1 MGLYR
6 DHGLRVFR
14 NLSGPEIEKKRK
26 EIIKAF
32 KDCGLFIATKKMSV
46 KSNFSRIFLKLLV
59 KHLVNGY

>member
-32 KDCGLFIATKKMSV
+32 KDCGLFIATKKWALSQTLAGFLW
-46 KSNFSRIFLKLLV
+46 NF
-59 KHLVNGY
+59 

>member
-1 MGLYR
+1 MIENVGLYR

-32 KDCGLFIATKKMSV
+32 KDCGLFIATKKWALSQTLAGFFW
-46 KSNFSRIFLKLLV
+46 NF
-59 KHLVNGY
+59 